1 MKKNIAIVMGG
12 FSTESDISKISGSVV
27 YDNLSKDK
35 FNTFKVVVDVDKW
48 YVDIEGDK
56 YPVDKNDFSVS
67 VKGEKIQFDVV
78 YNAIHGS
85 PGEDGKLSAYF
96 EMIGVSHNTCD
107 HFESALTFN
116 KRECISVVKSHG
128 VVAAKSVFL
137 TRGRNYDVDV
147 ILGKLG
153 LPCMVK
159 PNRAGS
165 SFGISKVDK
174 SEDLVD
180 AINVAFEI
188 DNQILI
194 EEFIEGTEVTVGIIP
209 YNGELKVLP
218 ITEIVSHNSFFDYK
232 AKYEGDSEEITPARI
247 SEDDKKTVSDI
258 ALKIYEVLGIKG
270 FSRAE
275 YIIKNGTPYFIEIN
289 TIPGLTEESI
299 LPQQAKVA
307 GISLGELFES
317 SVNEVLKNK
326 R

>member
-1 MKKNIAIVMGG
+1 MKKNVAIVMGG
-12 FSTESDISKISGSVV
+12 YSTESDISKISGSVV
-27 YDNLSKDK
+27 YNNILNERFNPYKIIIEKDA
-35 FNTFKVVVDVDKW
+35 W
-48 YVDIEGDK
+48 YADIDDERFD
-56 YPVDKNDFSVS
+56 VDKNDFSIT
-67 VKGEKIQFDVV
+67 KDGEKIEFDVV

-96 EMIGVSHNTCD
+96 EMLNLPHNTCN

-116 KRECISVVKSHG
+116 KRECISVAKSHG

-137 TRGRNYDVDV
+137 TKGMKFSVAEIIDEV
-147 ILGKLG
+147 G

-174 SEDLVD
+174 AEDMASALD
-180 AINVAFEI
+180 EAFEI
-188 DNQILI
+188 DYQILI
-194 EEFIEGTEVTVGIIP
+194 EEFIVGTEVTVGVIP
-209 YNGELKVLP
+209 YNGEIIVLP

-247 SEDDKKTVSDI
+247 SEEDKNTVSAVALNLYKALDI
-258 ALKIYEVLGIKG
+258 RG

-275 YIIKNGTPYFIEIN
+275 YIIKNGVPYFIEIN

-299 LPQQAKVA
+299 LPQQAKAA
-307 GISLGELFES
+307 GINLEQLFES
-317 SVNEVLKNK
+317 SINEALK
-326 R
+326 

>member
-1 MKKNIAIVMGG
+1 MKKNIAIVVGG
-12 FSTESDISKISGSVV
+12 YSAESEISKISGSVV
-27 YDNLSKDK
+27 YKNLKNDK
-35 FNTFKVVVDVDKW
+35 FNPYKIIIEKDAW
-48 YVDIEGDK
+48 YSDIDGDRFDI
-56 YPVDKNDFSVS
+56 DKNDFSIT
-67 VKGEKIQFDVV
+67 KDGEKIKFDVV

-96 EMIGVSHNTCD
+96 EMLNIPHNTCD

-116 KRECISVVKSHG
+116 KRECISVAKSHG
-128 VVAAKSVFL
+128 IVAAKSVFL
-137 TRGRNYDVDV
+137 TKGIDFSIEEIVEKV
-147 ILGKLG
+147 G

-174 SEDLVD
+174 IENMAD
-180 AINVAFEI
+180 ALETAFAI

-194 EEFIEGTEVTVGIIP
+194 EEFIEGTEVTVGVIP
-209 YNGELKVLP
+209 YNGEIIVLP

-247 SEDDKKTVSDI
+247 SEEDRLTVSKT
-258 ALKIYEVLGIKG
+258 ALHLYKALGVKG

-275 YIIKNGTPYFIEIN
+275 YIIKNGVPYFIEIN

-299 LPQQAKVA
+299 LPQQAKAA
-307 GISLGELFES
+307 GISLEQLFES
-317 SVNEVLKNK
+317 SINEALK
-326 R
+326 